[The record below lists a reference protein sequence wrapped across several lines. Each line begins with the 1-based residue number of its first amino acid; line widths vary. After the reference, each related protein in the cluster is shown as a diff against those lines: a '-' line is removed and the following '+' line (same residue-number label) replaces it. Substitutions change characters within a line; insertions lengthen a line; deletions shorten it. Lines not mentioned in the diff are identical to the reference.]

1 MQSPL
6 YQLHQPSVPQRRER
20 IGWIVAVAVY
30 AAVILCVLPHVGDPQ
45 YAVPAVPM
53 AHALSLAVVTSLT
66 ALVLLLEGRR
76 TQVRGYVLLG
86 ATFSSIAILLLAFIL
101 SFPGALLPSAA
112 DGTPQA
118 VLGSSSTPVA
128 LFLLWHLVIT
138 VGVPA
143 SAVVLSRDDAA
154 AYEPRLRHG
163 IVPGVLWG
171 TLPAIAVSALW
182 LLVPGTVP
190 QVFQPPGLSALG
202 TLVTQATL
210 VLAVVGLI
218 VALAVSHASS
228 VLSRWLLAICILNL
242 GDSLLNLGALRYS
255 TGWYAA
261 RALGFIALSAL
272 LVVLVVQLARIDR
285 RTDRAATTDPLT
297 GLRNRLSFED
307 DIAREMARAER
318 YDHRLAVLVVDLDR
332 FKSIND
338 QYGHSVGDAVL
349 VELADRLREQVRAG
363 DLLVRLGGDEFVVV
377 LVDLDD
383 DGQATAAAGRIVEA
397 LRQPIVHREHR
408 IVSPVSIGVATTH
421 ASATTPYD
429 LLLQADTA
437 MFAAKRC
444 GGDRYVLHVPATPR
458 T

>member
-6 YQLHQPSVPQRRER
+6 YQLHQPSVPRRRER
-20 IGWIVAVAVY
+20 VGWIVAVGLY
-30 AAVILCVLPHVGDPQ
+30 AAVILWVLPHVADPQ
-45 YAVPAVPM
+45 AAVPAVPM
-53 AHALSLAVVTSLT
+53 AHALSLSVVTSLT

-86 ATFSSIAILLLAFIL
+86 GTFSSVAILLLAFIL
-101 SFPGALLPSAA
+101 GFPGALLPPL

-118 VLGSSSTPVA
+118 VLGGPNTPVA

-138 VGVPA
+138 LGIPA
-143 SAVVLSRDDAA
+143 SAVVLSRDDDRAR
-154 AYEPRLRHG
+154 EPRLRHG

-171 TLPAIAVSALW
+171 TLPALAISALW
-182 LLVPGTVP
+182 LLVPSTAP
-190 QVFQPPGLSALG
+190 PVFQPPGLSPLG
-202 TLVTQATL
+202 TLITQITL
-210 VLAVVGLI
+210 VLAVIGLV
-218 VALAVSHASS
+218 VALAVSRASS
-228 VLSRWLLAICILNL
+228 VLSRWLLAICVLNL

-318 YDHRLAVLVVDLDR
+318 YDHRIAVLVIDLDR

-349 VELADRLREQVRAG
+349 VELADRLREHVRAG
-363 DLLVRLGGDEFVVV
+363 DLLIRMGGDEFVVV
-377 LVDLDD
+377 LVDLEDD
-383 DGQATAAAGRIVEA
+383 AQATAAADRIVEA
-397 LRQPIVHREHR
+397 LRRPIVHREQR

-421 ASATTPYD
+421 SSATTPHD

-444 GGDRYVLHVPATPR
+444 GGDRHVLHVPATPR
-458 T
+458 S